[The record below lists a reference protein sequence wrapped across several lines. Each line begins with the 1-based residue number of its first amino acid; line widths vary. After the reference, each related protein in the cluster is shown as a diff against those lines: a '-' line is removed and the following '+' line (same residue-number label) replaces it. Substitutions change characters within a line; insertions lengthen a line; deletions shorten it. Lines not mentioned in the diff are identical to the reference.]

1 MFSWSNYIYQTK
13 QGFNQLTKNES
24 ILRQTLL
31 LLTIGVILVIA
42 DEMLNSFLGVE
53 FEFKPEQLGIFW
65 AILFLI
71 SGIFSQFTS
80 KFLKIVS
87 EKKLLFLTGII
98 VAVTFIVS
106 PLAGILLG
114 GISLTVR
121 AASQVIFL
129 NTGSFIINKNTESK
143 YRATTISTYN
153 MLRNIPYAV
162 SAYFIGSLA
171 DTYSA
176 KIIASYLGVVLLL
189 LLIFPILRRPYESS
203 NK

>member
-1 MFSWSNYIYQTK
+1 MTDRSRFELLATSVLRKADPDYAAIVQT
-13 QGFNQLTKNES
+13 G
-24 ILRQTLL
+24 
-31 LLTIGVILVIA
+31 
-42 DEMLNSFLGVE
+42 LNAAGE
-53 FEFKPEQLGIFW
+53 
-65 AILFLI
+65 
-71 SGIFSQFTS
+71 T
-80 KFLKIVS
+80 
-87 EKKLLFLTGII
+87 
-98 VAVTFIVS
+98 IVS
-106 PLAGILLG
+106 PLDGILLE